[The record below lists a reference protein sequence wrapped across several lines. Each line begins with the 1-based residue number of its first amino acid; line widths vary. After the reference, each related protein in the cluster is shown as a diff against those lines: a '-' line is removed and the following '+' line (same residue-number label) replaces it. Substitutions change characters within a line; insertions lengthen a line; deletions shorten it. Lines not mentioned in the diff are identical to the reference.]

1 VLTIYVGDDQT
12 DEDAFSVLKAA
23 EDISVLVGDG
33 NRASRAKYYLEN
45 VPEVGEFLLRLAE
58 LP

>member
-33 NRASRAKYYLEN
+33 NQNPTITMSYLN
-45 VPEVGEFLLRLAE
+45 KHKLT
-58 LP
+58 